1 MRALKYIFFS
11 TALVL
16 FLGYQLNPAL
26 LHSGEN
32 LFLLAMP
39 RVMIYPPLIILLLNL
54 MGYFVGLLLQQPK
67 KNQPQEAAQKGRFT

>member
-16 FLGYQLNPAL
+16 FLGYQLNPTL
-26 LHSGEN
+26 LRSGES

-39 RVMIYPPLIILLLNL
+39 RAMVYPPLIILLFSLL
-54 MGYFVGLLLQQPK
+54 GYFIGVLFQQQK
-67 KNQPQEAAQKGRFT
+67 KNHPQETE